1 MIMTASATGLSQKK
15 TPIVMDAPEDHFF
28 AERILALV
36 LIVVVAF
43 WLRAQNPGFST
54 AYMDESVY
62 IVYGRMFLARH
73 FEAPLDSPLRWSFGW
88 YLWPVISAIA
98 DRIGGN
104 IAVREVAAV
113 GGTAVVVAVYGIARR
128 LYGVSAGLGGAAVF
142 AVLGPAVYASRI
154 ATRDAGSICF
164 FALGL
169 WAYIRAWQERERRW
183 WFTAG
188 VLLFSAFL
196 CKYIVAIYF
205 PALVILALWRGW
217 RAIICFCTP
226 MTLAAAFYLAFYWGD
241 LKYLLLYGQGYGSLR
256 ASGAM
261 LWDIYVGRRIELW
274 VIAALAVLAVIAA
287 RRSVTLLL
295 ILGASIGLVFQWKT
309 RSDFDFW
316 KHAAYALLFLTPAAV
331 HGIVSAAR
339 KMGKTEQKQVVFA
352 VVAVVTLAV
361 GSAWTGKSTQ
371 QDQFLFWP
379 NVEPILGYFEG
390 RLPNNAKLL
399 VDDSVFRYYFH
410 TLLRQSQIADPFYF
424 HYEGSGGKDAYA
436 NAVKDGWFDY
446 LVMDGGMGQEAN
458 DMHSAIR
465 PYRSRYALRLKMPDP
480 VLGRPIEI
488 YERVDP
494 PASSLPGGNVKVE
507 ITSPTAGSTVQRLSP
522 IRGRVLAA
530 PAGSRVRLEILSNR
544 WYTIGQVALA
554 EDGSFESK
562 PVNFGGE
569 GVQACN
575 HAVRARLY
583 DSNHRPLSVAIVFN
597 IAREGANCPS
607 QPVAIH

>member
-1 MIMTASATGLSQKK
+1 MPTASATDRQQQRI
-15 TPIVMDAPEDHFF
+15 PVVMDAPEDHFF
-28 AERILALV
+28 AERILALA

-88 YLWPVISAIA
+88 YLWPMISAMA
-98 DRIGGN
+98 DRIGG
-104 IAVREVAAV
+104 IVAVREIAAA
-113 GGTAVVVAVYGIARR
+113 GGTAVVIAVYRISRR
-128 LYGVSAGLGGAAVF
+128 LYGVSAGLGAAAVF

-154 ATRDAGSICF
+154 ATRDAGAIFF

-169 WAYIRAWQERERRW
+169 WAYVRAWQERERRSW
-183 WFTAG
+183 IAAAT
-188 VLLFSAFL
+188 LLFAAFL

-217 RAIICFCTP
+217 RAVVYFCTP
-226 MTLAAAFYLAFYWGD
+226 ITLAAAYYLAYYWGD
-241 LKYLLLYGQGYGSLR
+241 LKYLLLYGEGYGSLR

-261 LWDIYVGRRIELW
+261 LRDIYVTRRIELW
-274 VIAALAVLAVIAA
+274 VIGTLAVLAVIAG
-287 RRSVTLLL
+287 RRGVTLLL
-295 ILGASIGLVFQWKT
+295 LLGAATGIAFQWKT

-316 KHAAYALLFLTPAAV
+316 KHAAYLLLFLTPAAV

-339 KMGKTEQKQVVFA
+339 KIGKSEQMRVILA
-352 VVAVVTLAV
+352 VVMVIALAV
-361 GSAWTGKSTQ
+361 GSAWAGKSTR
-371 QDQFLFWP
+371 QDQVVFWP
-379 NVEPILGYFEG
+379 NVDPILAYFEG

-410 TLLRQSQIADPFYF
+410 PMLRQSQMADPFYF
-424 HYEGSGGKDAYA
+424 HYGDGSGKSAYA
-436 NAVKDGWFDY
+436 QAVEDGWFDY

-458 DMHSAIR
+458 DMHDAIR
-465 PYRSRYALRLKMPDP
+465 SHKSRYALRLQMPDP

-488 YERVDP
+488 YERIDP
-494 PASSLPGGNVKVE
+494 PASALPSGNAKIE
-507 ITSPTAGSTVQRLSP
+507 ISSPTADSRIQRLSP
-522 IRGRVLAA
+522 IRGRVVGA

-544 WYTIGQVALA
+544 WYTIGQAPLA

-569 GVQACN
+569 GAQACH

-583 DSNHRPLSVAIVFN
+583 DSHNTPLSVAIVFN
-597 IAREGANCPS
+597 IAREDANCPS
-607 QPVAIH
+607 QP